1 MTTSFENK
9 KELRFIIT
17 LGTGKFGSS
26 SNNQI
31 RLEGYRATVEIDK
44 AGGMMMGTLRAQIYG
59 VQQSDM
65 NSITTLQWKPRSL
78 IPNTVEVYAIDGAQ
92 ETLVFTGNIVNAW
105 GNYQSMPDVFLQIQ
119 AQSAYFAQ
127 LTPVAPRSYK
137 GQIDVATIMKG
148 IVDDMNR
155 QLPSDSTK
163 WAFENNG
170 VQVQLS
176 DMYLAN
182 TGLEQAKTLARAA
195 GIDLY
200 VDDNILAITP
210 PNVPRGGL
218 VPEISAQTGLVGYPT
233 FDGVGVNFQSI
244 FNPSIAFG
252 GSFKLVTDIKQA
264 AGQWI
269 VTSVAHRLES
279 EKPGGA
285 WFTTVRG
292 NANGLAISK

>member
-1 MTTSFENK
+1 MSNSFENK

-59 VQQSDM
+59 VRQSDM
-65 NSITTLQWKPRSL
+65 NSITTLQWKPKSL

-119 AQSAYFAQ
+119 SQSAYFAQ

-137 GQIDVATIMKG
+137 GQIDVASVMGQIARSLGYT
-148 IVDDMNR
+148 
-155 QLPSDSTK
+155 
-163 WAFENNG
+163 FENNG
-170 VQVQLS
+170 VTVQLS

-195 GIDLY
+195 GVDLY
-200 VDDNILAITP
+200 LDDNILAITP

-218 VPEISAQTGLVGYPT
+218 IPEISDQSGLLGYPT
-233 FDGVGVNFQSI
+233 FDGVGVNFQSL
-244 FNPSIAFG
+244 FNPSVVFG
-252 GSFKLVTDIKQA
+252 GSIKLVTSIKQA

-269 VTSVAHRLES
+269 VTSVSHRLES

-285 WFTTVRG
+285 WFSTIRG
-292 NANGLAISK
+292 NASGLAISK

>member
-1 MTTSFENK
+1 MSSFENK

-59 VQQSDM
+59 VQQTDM

-137 GQIDVATIMKG
+137 GQIDVASIMQQIARTMG
-148 IVDDMNR
+148 F
-155 QLPSDSTK
+155 T
-163 WAFENNG
+163 FENNG

-218 VPEISAQTGLVGYPT
+218 IPEISSQTGLVGYPT
-233 FDGVGVNFQSI
+233 FDGVGVNFQTL

-252 GSFKLVTDIKQA
+252 GSIKLVTDIKQA

-285 WFTTVRG
+285 WFSTVRG
-292 NANGLAISK
+292 NVNGLAISK

>member
-59 VQQSDM
+59 VQQTDM

-137 GQIDVATIMKG
+137 GQIDVASIMQQIARTMG
-148 IVDDMNR
+148 F
-155 QLPSDSTK
+155 T
-163 WAFENNG
+163 FENNG

-218 VPEISAQTGLVGYPT
+218 IPEISSQTGLVGYPT
-233 FDGVGVNFQSI
+233 FDGVGVNFQTL

-252 GSFKLVTDIKQA
+252 GSIKLVTDIKQA

-285 WFTTVRG
+285 WFSTVRG
-292 NANGLAISK
+292 NVNGLAISK

>member
-1 MTTSFENK
+1 MTNSFENK

-17 LGTGKFGSS
+17 LGTGKFGLS

-137 GQIDVATIMKG
+137 GQIDVASIMG
-148 IVDDMNR
+148 QIARTMGY
-155 QLPSDSTK
+155 T
-163 WAFENNG
+163 FENNG

-200 VDDNILAITP
+200 VDDNVLAITP

-218 VPEISAQTGLVGYPT
+218 IPEISAQTGLVGYPT
-233 FDGVGVNFQSI
+233 FDGVGVNFQTV
-244 FNPSIAFG
+244 FNPSITFG
-252 GSFKLVTDIKQA
+252 GAIKLVTSIKQA

-269 VTSVAHRLES
+269 VTSVAYRLES

>member
-1 MTTSFENK
+1 
-9 KELRFIIT
+9 
-17 LGTGKFGSS
+17 
-26 SNNQI
+26 
-31 RLEGYRATVEIDK
+31 
-44 AGGMMMGTLRAQIYG
+44 
-59 VQQSDM
+59 
-65 NSITTLQWKPRSL
+65 
-78 IPNTVEVYAIDGAQ
+78 
-92 ETLVFTGNIVNAW
+92 
-105 GNYQSMPDVFLQIQ
+105 MPDVFLQIQ

-137 GQIDVATIMKG
+137 GQIDVASIMQQIARAMG
-148 IVDDMNR
+148 F
-155 QLPSDSTK
+155 T
-163 WAFENNG
+163 FENNG

-233 FDGVGVNFQSI
+233 FDGVGVNFQTA

-252 GSFKLVTDIKQA
+252 GAIKLVTSIKQA

-269 VTSVAHRLES
+269 VTSVAYRLES

>member
-1 MTTSFENK
+1 MSSFENK
-9 KELRFIIT
+9 KELRFVIT

-31 RLEGYRATVEIDK
+31 RLEGFRATVDIDK

-59 VQQSDM
+59 VKQSDM

-105 GNYQSMPDVFLQIQ
+105 GNYQGMPEVFLQIQ

-137 GQIDVATIMKG
+137 GQIDVASIMAQIARTMG
-148 IVDDMNR
+148 F
-155 QLPSDSTK
+155 T
-163 WAFENNG
+163 FENNG
-170 VQVQLS
+170 VNVQLS

-200 VDDNILAITP
+200 VDDGILAITP
-210 PNVPRGGL
+210 PNTPRKGL
-218 VPEISAQTGLVGYPT
+218 IPEISKETGLLGYPT
-233 FDGVGVNFQSI
+233 FDGVGVNFQI
-244 FNPSIAFG
+244 LFNPSVVFG
-252 GSFKLVTDIKQA
+252 GSIKLVTDIVQA
-264 AGQWI
+264 AGQWV
-269 VTSVAHRLES
+269 VTSVAHRLEA

-285 WFTTVRG
+285 WFSTIRG
-292 NANGLAISK
+292 NASGLALSK

>member
-1 MTTSFENK
+1 MSGSFENK

-31 RLEGYRATVEIDK
+31 QLEGFRSTVVIDK

-59 VQQSDM
+59 VKQSDM

-105 GNYQSMPDVFLQIQ
+105 GNYQGMPEVFLQIQ

-137 GQIDVATIMKG
+137 GQIDVASIMAQIARTMG
-148 IVDDMNR
+148 F
-155 QLPSDSTK
+155 T
-163 WAFENNG
+163 FENNG
-170 VQVQLS
+170 VNVQLS

-182 TGLEQAKTLARAA
+182 TGLEQAKTLSRAA

-200 VDDNILAITP
+200 VDDGILAITP
-210 PNVPRGGL
+210 PNTPRKGL
-218 VPEISAQTGLVGYPT
+218 IPEISKETGLIGYPT
-233 FDGVGVNFQSI
+233 FDGSGINFQI
-244 FNPSIAFG
+244 LFNPSVVFG
-252 GSFKLVTDIKQA
+252 GAIKLKTDIVQA
-264 AGQWI
+264 AGQWV
-269 VTSVAHRLES
+269 VTSVGYNLES

-285 WFTTVRG
+285 WFATVRG
-292 NANGLAISK
+292 NPNGLALSK